1 MRIIKIMR
9 LIILLLLFVF
19 AFSEETAARTANDI
33 VDRLGMR
40 EAVFS
45 LSNRVGSFHQIF
57 GLDPD
62 MLSSEEKTALGFI
75 SGFMMAQVDKG
86 RS

>member
-1 MRIIKIMR
+1 MR

-19 AFSEETAARTANDI
+19 VFSDETAARTANDI
-33 VDRLGMR
+33 VDRLKMR

-57 GLDPD
+57 NLDPD

-75 SGFMMAQVDKG
+75 SGFMMA
-86 RS
+86 